1 MILQTQRKHQEKA
14 TCMDCRQFIEDDDSE
29 DDFDLED
36 DPDWYDGDIRDVL

>member
-1 MILQTQRKHQEKA
+1 
-14 TCMDCRQFIEDDDSE
+14 MDCRQFIEDDDSE